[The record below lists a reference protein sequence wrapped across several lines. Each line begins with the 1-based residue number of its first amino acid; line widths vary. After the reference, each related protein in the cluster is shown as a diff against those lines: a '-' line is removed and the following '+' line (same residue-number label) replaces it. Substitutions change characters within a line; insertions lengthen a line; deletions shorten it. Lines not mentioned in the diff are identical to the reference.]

1 MKNVILALLINIL
14 YGISYNLE
22 IKPDTLYSGSILKIH
37 LEIDS
42 LDIDQV
48 PIFYDFEINNDFTQV
63 NKKLTKSSIIYEL
76 QFWEIGKI
84 LLPPI
89 KLKINNIK
97 GDAEYLY
104 IQTDTIK
111 VNSYLSIADQYLKK
125 IKENKKIKFYENY
138 EIILLIFIIILGLLI
153 AIYLLRNRSN
163 NLKLLYTSGHYTKS
177 PLQKALTDIKS
188 LKSPQILNKKN
199 AEIYYLNLSKI
210 LKKFISS
217 VFYIRATEM
226 TSTEITQYFISIKI
240 NQNILLKWKGVME
253 KLDNVKYA
261 NKTPLNNELNQDVLE
276 LIDVIKKINIKS

>member
-153 AIYLLRNRSN
+153 AAYLLINRSN
-163 NLKLLYTSGHYTKS
+163 SFL
-177 PLQKALTDIKS
+177 
-188 LKSPQILNKKN
+188 
-199 AEIYYLNLSKI
+199 
-210 LKKFISS
+210 
-217 VFYIRATEM
+217 
-226 TSTEITQYFISIKI
+226 
-240 NQNILLKWKGVME
+240 
-253 KLDNVKYA
+253 
-261 NKTPLNNELNQDVLE
+261 
-276 LIDVIKKINIKS
+276 